1 MQPKFNL
8 KREKE
13 DALACF
19 SYKNDY
25 CFLQFHSQIEI
36 YLVDDGEMDMFVD
49 GKRKTLKKGELSV
62 ALSFSPHDYKTREY
76 SRSSAI
82 FIPLRLCEEFIHQVS
97 SKKLVTPFITDRKVY
112 DTVKE
117 CYEHLRQEGIN
128 RISQIGYLNV
138 CLGAILDNVEFEN
151 SDNPID
157 TELVSKMLF
166 YIDQNYN
173 NGISSVQIA
182 EYFGYSQSYISRYFK
197 SCCGIT
203 LVRYI
208 NLMRLRQAVMLMTSG
223 KHDTAYCILESGFS
237 SMTTFYRTFKN
248 EFGCSPKEYIE
259 KIHSNI

>member
-49 GKRKTLKKGELSV
+49 GNRKTLKKGELSV

-82 FIPLRLCEEFIHQVS
+82 FIPPRLCEEFAIWVG
-97 SKKLVTPFITDRKVY
+97 SKKLASPFITDRKAY
-112 DTVKE
+112 ETIKE
-117 CYEHLRQEGIN
+117 CYEHLCQEGIN
-128 RISQIGYLNV
+128 RISQLGYLHII
-138 CLGAILDNVEFEN
+138 LGTILDNCELEN
-151 SDNPID
+151 SGSPTD
-157 TELVSKMLF
+157 TELVSKILF
-166 YIDQNYN
+166 YIDQNYKN
-173 NGISSVQIA
+173 DVSSAQIA
-182 EYFGYSQSYISRYFK
+182 ECFGYSQSYISRYFK

-208 NLMRLRQAVMLMTSG
+208 NLMRLRQAVMLLTSG
-223 KHDTAYCILESGFS
+223 KHDTAYCIMESGFS
-237 SMTTFYRTFKN
+237 SMTTFYRAFKN
-248 EFGCSPKEYIE
+248 EFGCSPKEYIK
-259 KIHSNI
+259 KIHSNT